1 MENTPVN
8 RHDNCSACGGGG
20 GEIALSPAQTAEV
33 VDRRTLAIDEALR
46 LRLVKRVEQDYEF
59 NARVSSEI
67 QGEHRTAV
75 AERIVHQT
83 IGFLTLVA
91 KNPGIGFSP
100 SSLVDI
106 GWHNFIL
113 YTREY
118 TAWCQETGGRYIH
131 HAPFDEAGV
140 DYGTGHSHRTVDALR
155 EFGWLVD
162 EELWASKF
170 VYDCGTCNVG
180 GYDCTSTDGG
190 NVPHTPRIRWRCEHR
205 TTAIA
210 VARTAATRA
219 EVPTVSL
226 GARAALA
233 APNNGSCGSQDCSDA
248 CGGQHGLTARRRL
261 RCWTA
266 LTTIPMEWWSGPS
279 SVRTTYSDAWAAGR
293 SGSPGLLS

>member
-190 NVPHTPRIRWRCEHR
+190 NVPPHAPHS
-205 TTAIA
+205 
-210 VARTAATRA
+210 VALRA
-219 EVPTVSL
+219 PNNGNCGSQDCSDACGGPDGLV
-226 GARAALA
+226 GRARAALA

-248 CGGQHGLTARRRL
+248 CGG
-261 RCWTA
+261 
-266 LTTIPMEWWSGPS
+266 
-279 SVRTTYSDAWAAGR
+279 
-293 SGSPGLLS
+293 GSTD